1 MPNIVGFK
9 NIYRL
14 DFPNVQYGY
23 VHVVKTIIQGNR
35 NKNKQKQTWVN
46 FLYSVRYGMSIILG
60 VKMQVRGMFLYK
72 FITQGNGALFVRL
85 T

>member
-23 VHVVKTIIQGNR
+23 VHVVKTII
-35 NKNKQKQTWVN
+35 
-46 FLYSVRYGMSIILG
+46 
-60 VKMQVRGMFLYK
+60 
-72 FITQGNGALFVRL
+72 
-85 T
+85 